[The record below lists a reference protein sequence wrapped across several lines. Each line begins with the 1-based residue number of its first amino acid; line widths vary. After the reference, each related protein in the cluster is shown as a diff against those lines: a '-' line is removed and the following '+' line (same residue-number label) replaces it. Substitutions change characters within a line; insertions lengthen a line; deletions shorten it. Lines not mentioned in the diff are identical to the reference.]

1 MLTKGATQQ
10 EVCTRGCYIPFD
22 LNVSGVSRFMP
33 KHQQA

>member
-10 EVCTRGCYIPFD
+10 EVCVGGFYPLFD
-22 LNVSGVSRFMP
+22 YNVAGVSRFMP